1 MKRLKI
7 LYFVINAN
15 ISFEFILLIMKEH
28 FVHAKGHKTGN
39 FGRINVDHTS
49 GHHKLY
55 TSWFLKHLSF
65 AYFHVLHV
73 GLILLMLSKAAFR
86 L

>member
-15 ISFEFILLIMKEH
+15 ISFEFILLILKEH
-28 FVHAKGHKTGN
+28 FVRAKEKTGN
-39 FGRINVDHTS
+39 FGRINVDHIS

-55 TSWFLKHLSF
+55 TSLFLKHLSF
-65 AYFHVLHV
+65 AYFHVLHL